1 MDKNYQKKKRTGN
14 LPPKSKAGSKKNVP
28 VLTERPATPWNPR
41 VVFGIHAGIIV
52 VFLFILR
59 LNLMDLPL
67 ERDESA
73 YAYLGQRAGEGL
85 APYRDFY
92 EMKPPFLFYGYALLN
107 AVFGYSAWG
116 LRLIAWFLS
125 LLICGGVYLIGRSL
139 FGAKYGLLAA
149 LTMVLMSASP
159 YVMMTFAESELLVMS
174 LAIYGVWLLFSLLS
188 QSSSSLQ
195 QERLRLIG
203 AGFLIGSAVMVKQS
217 AVFFLGFAAVALL
230 LLAEGENMRARL
242 GKLITRGL
250 WFSLG
255 AIAPVLV
262 CLGIVWRFGV
272 WEDFAFW
279 NFEYPQLYTDGENVV
294 SWQTLLRA
302 NFKQLIQDQIF
313 LWVLAALGLVT
324 SLLQGLDK
332 KRKIALVALT
342 FFSFLTIV
350 PGQRFYL
357 HYWIQF
363 VPVVALL
370 LAHLFFQLEKLGQ
383 NGRFAGLKNLSLPL
397 GFVVLFLA
405 TGLSAP
411 VLLQGES
418 TSIMRKLFG
427 SNPFVEDEIVARL
440 IESEIKPNETLAVL
454 GSEPQIYVYLKRKA
468 PSRHFYT
475 AFLSRQHRL
484 TRSWHDEALQGLTT
498 QKPDYVVFVLMPL
511 SWMLRADSN
520 QGFYQNAYRW
530 VMENYSPIAWAD
542 YDEVN
547 NPTIVTDAAASTYKP
562 RGSSHIMVMKR
573 KN

>member
-203 AGFLIGSAVMVKQS
+203 AGFLIGSAVMAKQS

-262 CLGIVWRFGV
+262 CLGMVWGFGV

-302 NFKQLIQDQIF
+302 NFKQLIQGQIF
-313 LWVLAALGLVT
+313 LWV
-324 SLLQGLDK
+324 
-332 KRKIALVALT
+332 
-342 FFSFLTIV
+342 
-350 PGQRFYL
+350 
-357 HYWIQF
+357 
-363 VPVVALL
+363 
-370 LAHLFFQLEKLGQ
+370 LGQ
-383 NGRFAGLKNLSLPL
+383 NGRFAGLKNLSMPL
-397 GFVVLFLA
+397 GFVVLFIA

-475 AFLSRQHRL
+475 AFC
-484 TRSWHDEALQGLTT
+484 
-498 QKPDYVVFVLMPL
+498 
-511 SWMLRADSN
+511 
-520 QGFYQNAYRW
+520 
-530 VMENYSPIAWAD
+530 
-542 YDEVN
+542 
-547 NPTIVTDAAASTYKP
+547 
-562 RGSSHIMVMKR
+562 RGSTALPAAGMTKHYR
-573 KN
+573 A

>member
-14 LPPKSKAGSKKNVP
+14 LPPKSKTVP
-28 VLTERPATPWNPR
+28 KTNAPVISEKPAIPWNST
-41 VVFGIHAGIIV
+41 VVLGIHAGIIV
-52 VFLFILR
+52 AFLLILR

-116 LRLIAWFLS
+116 LRLTAWFLS
-125 LLICGGVYLIGRSL
+125 LLICGGVYLTARAL

-149 LTMVLMSASP
+149 LTMALISASP

-174 LAIYGVWLLFSLLS
+174 LAIYGVWLLCLLLS
-188 QSSSSLQ
+188 KPGSSVR
-195 QERLRLIG
+195 QERIRLVG
-203 AGFLIGSAVMVKQS
+203 AGVLIGSAVMVKQS
-217 AVFFLGFAAVALL
+217 AIFFLGFAAVVLV
-230 LLAEGENMRARL
+230 LLAEGNNFKARL
-242 GKLITRGL
+242 GKLITSGL

-262 CLGIVWRFGV
+262 CLGIVWGFGV

-279 NFEYPQLYTDGENVV
+279 NFEYPQLYTERKETLT
-294 SWQTLLRA
+294 WQTLLSV
-302 NFKQLIQDQIF
+302 NFQQLIQDQVF
-313 LWVLAALGLVT
+313 LWVLGGLGLLA
-324 SLLQGLDK
+324 LLLRLNE
-332 KRKIALVALT
+332 KRSIALLALT
-342 FFSFLTIV
+342 VFSFLTVV

-363 VPVVALL
+363 VPIVAIL

-383 NGRFAGLKNLSLPL
+383 NVRFSSLKSLSTPL
-397 GFVVLFLA
+397 GFVVLFMV

-411 VLLQGES
+411 VWLQGES
-418 TSIMRKLFG
+418 AAIMRKMFG
-427 SNPFVEDEIVARL
+427 SNPFVEDELVARL
-440 IESEIKPNETLAVL
+440 IDSSIQPNETVAVL

-511 SWMLRADSN
+511 SWMLRPDSN

-530 VMENYSPIAWAD
+530 VMANYSPIAWAD
-542 YDEVN
+542 YEDVN
-547 NPTIVTDAAASTYKP
+547 NPTIVTDAAASTYQP
-562 RGSSHIMVMKR
+562 RSSSYIMVMKR